1 MARRASS
8 GVNTQ
13 ALIIG
18 IIAFLLILAGGYWF
32 ITKKPAGFDAPEL
45 NIASEID
52 SFQSL
57 AGNENTVSGTLVARR
72 ITPQGQIAF
81 VKDKSN
87 DTISIIIPSDFE
99 GRNLNLKNEYS
110 FLIKFRNDGI
120 AVALDIKQL

>member
-13 ALIIG
+13 A
-18 IIAFLLILAGGYWF
+18 
-32 ITKKPAGFDAPEL
+32 DAPEL

-57 AGNENTVSGTLVARR
+57 AGNENTVNGTLVARR

-99 GRNLNLKNEYS
+99 GGNLNLKNEYS